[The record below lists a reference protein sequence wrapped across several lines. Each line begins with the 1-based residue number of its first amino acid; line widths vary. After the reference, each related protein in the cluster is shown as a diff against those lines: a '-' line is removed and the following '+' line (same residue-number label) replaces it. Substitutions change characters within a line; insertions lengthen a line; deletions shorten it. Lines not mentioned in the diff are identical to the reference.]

1 MINASTSSCSTD
13 KRKKAAIVSQYNNFC
28 DKWGFGDT
36 HSKVGEGEYRRTDQV
51 ASVSN
56 FGDLRMFIIKENL
69 WDLSPFWTECSSLIN
84 IWCEHNI

>member
-1 MINASTSSCSTD
+1 MHLRVHAVQT
-13 KRKKAAIVSQYNNFC
+13 REKKAAIVSQYNNFC

-56 FGDLRMFIIKENL
+56 FGGLRIADRLRTFMGFVSILN
-69 WDLSPFWTECSSLIN
+69 
-84 IWCEHNI
+84 